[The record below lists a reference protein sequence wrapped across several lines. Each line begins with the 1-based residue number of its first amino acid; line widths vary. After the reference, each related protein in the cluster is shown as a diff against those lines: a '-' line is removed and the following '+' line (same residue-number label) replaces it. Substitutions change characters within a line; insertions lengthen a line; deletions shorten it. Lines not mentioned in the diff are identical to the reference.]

1 MCEIT
6 CENFYS
12 ELPTI
17 EDAIKKSAFISLDME
32 FSKLY
37 DNASRPFSLFDTTE
51 ERYKKL
57 RQQVSDITC
66 IQLGIAIYIYD
77 VDNKTFNMSTYTFYT
92 YPQTF
97 YKSDSIVNFQTSCV
111 EFLCKYNFDFNKL
124 FHSRVPYLTNEQE
137 LKIKSEML
145 DELFFD
151 KYFET
156 NLKFRSIEEELMKI
170 LKIVSEW
177 YNLADYGEQT
187 FLEINGCNEPAYI
200 ILMQYYLL
208 KKLKFIIID
217 ENQLGLN
224 ITKIKGDTNS
234 ETLNNTI
241 YENLKLSLL
250 NKMMGIKY
258 LIKLIS
264 KLKKPIIGHNCA
276 LDILILSNQFFTPLP
291 ENFKD
296 FQNFVSDNFGPIY
309 DTKLLCKEVKRIVSK
324 NDLWMGSS
332 LSEIYSFL
340 KDGDGEKY
348 SNIISIQLT
357 GIEEPPNMKLHHAGW
372 DAYYTGYCF
381 VKMIHIIKSFSC
393 KTEKT
398 NLRYTLT
405 ELFKSIEFSKNKLFT
420 SRSISNILDLEADEH
435 HHQTNHLI
443 IQNKGTLYK
452 ALDLKKLKQDLQQI
466 SHFDIKLLSN
476 YTALVAFPFVHSRI
490 IYKLNTNYNVENYS
504 IYQKKKRNKQIIC
517 FSCLAI
523 ITTCITIIKYV
534 KK

>member
-12 ELPTI
+12 ELPVI
-17 EDAIKKSAFISLDME
+17 EDAIRKCAFISLDME
-32 FSKLY
+32 FSKLF
-37 DNASRPFSLFDTTE
+37 DNVSKPFTLFDTTE
-51 ERYKKL
+51 ERYNKL
-57 RQQVSDITC
+57 HQKVSDITC

-77 VDNKTFNMSTYTFYT
+77 AKNKIFETKTYSFYT

-97 YKSDSIVNFQTSCV
+97 YKSDSVVKFQTSCV
-111 EFLCKYNFDFNKL
+111 EFLCKHNFDFNKL
-124 FHSRVPYLTNEQE
+124 FHNRVPYLTDKEE

-156 NLKFRSIEEELMKI
+156 NIKFRPIEEELMKI

-177 YNLADYGEQT
+177 YDTANYGEQT

-200 ILMQYYLL
+200 ILMQYYVL
-208 KKLKFIIID
+208 KKLKYILID
-217 ENQLGLN
+217 ENQLGLT
-224 ITKIKGDTNS
+224 ITKIEVNTNS
-234 ETLNNTI
+234 EILNRTI

-258 LIKLIS
+258 LMKLIS

-296 FQNFVSDNFGPIY
+296 FQHFVSNNFGPIY

-324 NDLWMGSS
+324 NDKWLGSS
-332 LSEIYSFL
+332 LSEIYSYL
-340 KDGDGEKY
+340 KDGDGHKY
-348 SNIISIQLT
+348 ADTICIQLT
-357 GIEEPPNMKLHHAGW
+357 GIEEPQDMKLHHAGW

-393 KTEKT
+393 KTENT
-398 NLRYTLT
+398 STRYTLI

-420 SRSISNILDLEADEH
+420 SRSISNILDLEADGRH
-435 HHQTNHLI
+435 YQTNYLI
-443 IQNKGTLYK
+443 IQNKGILYK
-452 ALDLKKLKQDLQQI
+452 ALDLKKLKQDLKQI
-466 SHFDIKLLSN
+466 CIFDIKLLSK
-476 YTALVAFPFVHSRI
+476 YTALVAFPFMHSRI
-490 IYKLNTNYNVENYS
+490 IYKLKTNYKVENYS
-504 IYQKKKRNKQIIC
+504 IYQRKKTNKQIIGL
-517 FSCLAI
+517 SLAI
-523 ITTCITIIKYV
+523 ITTCVTIIKYLR
-534 KK
+534 K

>member
-12 ELPTI
+12 KLPVI
-17 EDAIKKSAFISLDME
+17 ENAIKESAFVSLDME

-37 DNASRPFSLFDTTE
+37 DNVSKPFSLFDTTE

-66 IQLGIAIYIYD
+66 IQLGIAIYVYD
-77 VDNKTFNMSTYTFYT
+77 ADHRTFNMSAYSFYT

-97 YKSDSIVNFQTSCV
+97 YKSDSVVNFQTSCV
-111 EFLCKYNFDFNKL
+111 EFLCKHNFDFNKL

-137 LKIKSEML
+137 LKIKSEMS

-156 NLKFRSIEEELMKI
+156 NLKFRSIEKELMKI

-177 YNLADYGEQT
+177 YDTANYGEQT
-187 FLEINGCNEPAYI
+187 FLEINGCSEPAYI

-208 KKLKFIIID
+208 KKLKYILID
-217 ENQLGLN
+217 ESHLGLN
-224 ITKIKGDTNS
+224 ITKIKDNTNS
-234 ETLNNTI
+234 EILNSTI

-258 LIKLIS
+258 LITLIS
-264 KLKKPIIGHNCA
+264 KLKKPLIGHNCA

-296 FQNFVSDNFGPIY
+296 FQNFVSNNFGPIY

-324 NDLWMGSS
+324 NDKWMGSS
-332 LSEIYSFL
+332 LSEIYSYL
-340 KDGDGEKY
+340 KDGEGKRY
-348 SNIISIQLT
+348 SDTMHIQLT
-357 GIEEPPNMKLHHAGW
+357 GIEEPQDMKLHHAGW

-381 VKMIHIIKSFSC
+381 IKMIHIIKSFSC
-393 KTEKT
+393 KTEET

-405 ELFKSIEFSKNKLFT
+405 ELLKSIEFSKNKLFT
-420 SRSISNILDLEADEH
+420 SRSISNILDLEADNH
-435 HHQTNHLI
+435 HNQTNYLI
-443 IQNKGTLYK
+443 IQNKGTFYK
-452 ALDLKKLKQDLQQI
+452 ALDLKKLKHDLKQI
-466 SHFDIKLLSN
+466 CNFDLKLLSN
-476 YTALVAFPFVHSRI
+476 YTALVAFPFMHSRI
-490 IYKLNTNYNVENYS
+490 IYKLKTNYSVQNYS
-504 IYQKKKRNKQIIC
+504 KYQKKKRNKQIIG
-517 FSCLAI
+517 FSLAI
-523 ITTCITIIKYV
+523 ITTCVTIMKYLR
-534 KK
+534 K

>member
-12 ELPTI
+12 ELPVI
-17 EDAIKKSAFISLDME
+17 EGAIRECAFISLDME
-32 FSKLY
+32 FSKLF
-37 DNASRPFSLFDTTE
+37 DNVSKPFSLFDTAE
-51 ERYKKL
+51 ERYNKL
-57 RQQVSDITC
+57 HQKVSDITC

-77 VDNKTFNMSTYTFYT
+77 AKNKTFKTKTYSFYT

-97 YKSDSIVNFQTSCV
+97 YKSDSVVNFQTSCV
-111 EFLCKYNFDFNKL
+111 EFLCKHNFDFNKL
-124 FHSRVPYLTNEQE
+124 FHSRVPYLTDEEE

-145 DELFFD
+145 DEFFFD
-151 KYFET
+151 KYFE
-156 NLKFRSIEEELMKI
+156 NNIKFRPIEEELMKI

-177 YNLADYGEQT
+177 YDTANYGEQT

-208 KKLKFIIID
+208 KKLKYILID
-217 ENQLGLN
+217 ESQSGLN
-224 ITKIKGDTNS
+224 ITKIEGNTKS
-234 ETLNNTI
+234 EILNRTI

-258 LIKLIS
+258 LMKLIS

-296 FQNFVSDNFGPIY
+296 FQNFVSKNFGPIY

-324 NDLWMGSS
+324 NDKWLGSS

-340 KDGDGEKY
+340 KDGDGNKY
-348 SNIISIQLT
+348 SDIVCIQLT
-357 GIEEPPNMKLHHAGW
+357 GIEEPQDLKLHHAGW
-372 DAYYTGYCF
+372 DAYYTGFCL
-381 VKMIHIIKSFSC
+381 VKMLYIIKSISC
-393 KTEKT
+393 KTENT
-398 NLRYTLT
+398 SIRCTLT

-420 SRSISNILDLEADEH
+420 SRSISNILDLEADDH
-435 HHQTNHLI
+435 HYQTNYLI
-443 IQNKGTLYK
+443 VQNKGILYK
-452 ALDLKKLKQDLQQI
+452 ALDLKKLKQDLKKI
-466 SHFDIKLLSN
+466 SNFDIKLLSK
-476 YTALVAFPFVHSRI
+476 YTALVAFPFIHSRI
-490 IYKLNTNYNVENYS
+490 IYKLKTDYKVENYS
-504 IYQKKKRNKQIIC
+504 IYQRKKTKQQIIGL
-517 FSCLAI
+517 SLAI
-523 ITTCITIIKYV
+523 ITTCLTIIKYL